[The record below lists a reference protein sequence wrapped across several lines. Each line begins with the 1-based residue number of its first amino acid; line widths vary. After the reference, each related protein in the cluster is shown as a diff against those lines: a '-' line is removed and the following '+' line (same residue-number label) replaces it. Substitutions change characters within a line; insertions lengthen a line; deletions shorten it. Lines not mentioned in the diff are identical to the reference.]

1 MTFSHQHGKTL
12 HFTFFLSVNL
22 LPLTHTHHPPPSS
35 SLCSRVGECNKQRR
49 QFKVWW
55 PCSSSRTLG
64 TGTPPLRVSGEVRED
79 AANKILF
86 PQREFGSRGW
96 GWKSQPISMQFCRTL
111 EQLNSMI
118 FFFYVQ
124 SCWSAMIMSEM
135 FELLLRVRLALK
147 SWFFLSVF
155 FVFGAC
161 VFCFYVSWLANPQP
175 VYWVEE
181 CLTYIYTVR
190 LLYLQMQE
198 TSKYKHLINVIEA
211 SSLTLQ
217 TSTAS
222 VTCLQ
227 MFASTHTP
235 LLRSLRYSSNPEKS

>member
-64 TGTPPLRVSGEVRED
+64 TGTPPLRVSGEVRKD

-96 GWKSQPISMQFCRTL
+96 SWKSQPISMQVCRIL

-118 FFFYVQ
+118 FFYVQ

-147 SWFFLSVF
+147 SLFFSFSF
-155 FVFGAC
+155 FVLFVLCVCVSLLCFLAC
-161 VFCFYVSWLANPQP
+161 KPPNCVLRWRVFNI
-175 VYWVEE
+175 
-181 CLTYIYTVR
+181 YIYTVR
-190 LLYLQMQE
+190 LLYLQMQG
-198 TSKYKHLINVIEA
+198 TRKYKHLINVIEA
-211 SSLTLQ
+211 SSLTLHA
-217 TSTAS
+217 SMAS
-222 VTCLQ
+222 VTCL
-227 MFASTHTP
+227 
-235 LLRSLRYSSNPEKS
+235 

>member
-64 TGTPPLRVSGEVRED
+64 TGTPPLRVSGEVRKD

-96 GWKSQPISMQFCRTL
+96 SWKSQPISMQVCRIL

-118 FFFYVQ
+118 FFLCSKLLECDDNVGNVWAAAEGSTRPKVLIFFFQFFCFV
-124 SCWSAMIMSEM
+124 CFVCVCFAVM
-135 FELLLRVRLALK
+135 FPGLQTPKLCIALK
-147 SWFFLSVF
+147 SV
-155 FVFGAC
+155 
-161 VFCFYVSWLANPQP
+161 
-175 VYWVEE
+175 
-181 CLTYIYTVR
+181 
-190 LLYLQMQE
+190 
-198 TSKYKHLINVIEA
+198 
-211 SSLTLQ
+211 
-217 TSTAS
+217 
-222 VTCLQ
+222 
-227 MFASTHTP
+227 
-235 LLRSLRYSSNPEKS
+235 

>member
-22 LPLTHTHHPPPSS
+22 LPLTHTHYPPTSS

-64 TGTPPLRVSGEVRED
+64 TGTPPLRVSGEVRKD
-79 AANKILF
+79 AANKIPF

-96 GWKSQPISMQFCRTL
+96 RWKFQPISMQVCRTL

-118 FFFYVQ
+118 FFYVQ
-124 SCWSAMIMSEM
+124 SCWSAMIMSEI

-147 SWFFLSVF
+147 SWFFSFSF
-155 FVFGAC
+155 FVVVLFVFVCVCVSLLCFLAC
-161 VFCFYVSWLANPQP
+161 KPPNCVLSWRVFNI
-175 VYWVEE
+175 
-181 CLTYIYTVR
+181 YIYCAPAV
-190 LLYLQMQE
+190 
-198 TSKYKHLINVIEA
+198 
-211 SSLTLQ
+211 
-217 TSTAS
+217 
-222 VTCLQ
+222 
-227 MFASTHTP
+227 FADAG
-235 LLRSLRYSSNPEKS
+235 NK